1 MIENTVYNNAA
12 GLTKEKTPELISSL
26 ERFKNQNDRSYET
39 ALSIKD
45 RLNRISRVEYKSEP
59 MPIPTPMN
67 EKEVQSGMD
76 EFNSQLNKQY
86 EINIMLSDIL
96 LHLKE
101 IV

>member
-1 MIENTVYNNAA
+1 MIENTAYNNAA
-12 GLTKEKTPELISSL
+12 GMVKEKQPELISSL
-26 ERFKNQNDRSYET
+26 ERFKNQNERSYET

-45 RLNRISRVEYKSEP
+45 RLNRISRVEYKSDP
-59 MPIPTPMN
+59 ILTNPIP

-76 EFNSQLNKQY
+76 ELNIQLNKQY

>member
-1 MIENTVYNNAA
+1 MIENTAYNNAA
-12 GLTKEKTPELISSL
+12 GMVKEKQPELISSL
-26 ERFKNQNDRSYET
+26 ERFKNQNERSYET

-45 RLNRISRVEYKSEP
+45 RLNRISRVEYKSD
-59 MPIPTPMN
+59 PIPTNPIP
-67 EKEVQSGMD
+67 EIEVQSGMD
-76 EFNSQLNKQY
+76 ELNIQLNKQY

>member
-1 MIENTVYNNAA
+1 METPAYNNAA
-12 GLTKEKTPELISSL
+12 GLTKEKQPELISSL

-45 RLNRISRVEYKSEP
+45 RLNRISRTEYKSD
-59 MPIPTPMN
+59 PIPTNPIP

-76 EFNSQLNKQY
+76 EFNAQLNKQY
-86 EINIMLSDIL
+86 EINLMLSDIL